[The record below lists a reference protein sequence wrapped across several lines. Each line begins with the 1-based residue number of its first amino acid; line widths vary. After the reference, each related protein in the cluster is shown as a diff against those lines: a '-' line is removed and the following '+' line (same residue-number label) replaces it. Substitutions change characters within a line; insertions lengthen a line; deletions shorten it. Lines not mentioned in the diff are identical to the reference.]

1 MTTEAVKRTLHHVCQ
16 QKKQSLD
23 CDKLQQEYTAPRRLH
38 ISEEYTVV
46 PGLKVTVAQN
56 CSFPIMTKLNDKSFY
71 RYLALVH
78 PFHLT
83 TLRTRSKII
92 QVNVCLWAAS
102 CIFVLPVW
110 IYSKVIRFKDGLESC
125 AIDITSANDV
135 LWYTLYLT
143 ITSFFLPL
151 PLILVFYILILCYA
165 WEIHQKNKKASR
177 YNAAILRDRM
187 RRLTKIV
194 LVFIGVSMV
203 SVAPYHV
210 IQLVSLQI
218 SHPTVTYYVC
228 YYISICLSYFSSSIN
243 PFLYIF
249 LSGSFRKRL
258 TGCTMIN
265 VLMAEREI
273 NNVFFVFF
281 SGHPLKGVANQ
292 KVGVGPSEASIAHPV
307 HPASPRE
314 LPADEPLLISTAIY
328 QSASCGRASSKG
340 VVNMTVTSIT
350 INNYSKAYG
359 IPVAI
364 ENNLT

>member
-1 MTTEAVKRTLHHVCQ
+1 MT
-16 QKKQSLD
+16 SYD
-23 CDKLQQEYTAPRRLH
+23 CTTPWMSMD
-38 ISEEYTVV
+38 ISPSTSVV
-46 PGLKVTVAQN
+46 TGKPHAELLRQGAMGDGTH
-56 CSFPIMTKLNDKSFY
+56 KSFY

-281 SGHPLKGVANQ
+281 SGHPLTR
-292 KVGVGPSEASIAHPV
+292 VGSSLSLRCSVWHFGAPTGAPSWEVGAWDPPSLAALFPPIFLSF
-307 HPASPRE
+307 
-314 LPADEPLLISTAIY
+314 PLLLGWLLQHAVLRQGGQACDWFSWPLAGAT
-328 QSASCGRASSKG
+328 
-340 VVNMTVTSIT
+340 
-350 INNYSKAYG
+350 
-359 IPVAI
+359 P
-364 ENNLT
+364 